1 MADRKEYMRNY
12 YQTHKQEHSDYFKK
26 YYQEHKDELKRE
38 RVRKYQE
45 KRADQEIMPWLIG
58 FVEGLLEDGEE
69 DKKGRVGFPVGRP
82 YSRI

>member
-38 RVRKYQE
+38 RVRN
-45 KRADQEIMPWLIG
+45 I
-58 FVEGLLEDGEE
+58 EGHGGA
-69 DKKGRVGFPVGRP
+69 KW
-82 YSRI
+82 